1 MRFVRGWPR
10 ALYRQWPL
18 LLVLVLVAVGVWL
31 IIVSHWRR
39 GAMMIGGATGLAGLM
54 RLVLPERV
62 VGLLA
67 VRGRFVDAALTG
79 LAGLAIVV
87 LSLLV
92 PPA

>member
-18 LLVLVLVAVGVWL
+18 LVVLFLFAVGLAL
-31 IIVSHWRR
+31 IAASHWRR
-39 GAMMIGGATGLAGLM
+39 GAMIIGGAVGLAGLM
-54 RLVLPERV
+54 RLVLPGRV

-67 VRGRFVDAALTG
+67 VRGRLWDAALTG
-79 LAGLAIVV
+79 LAGLAIIV
-87 LSLLV
+87 LSLVV